1 FLMDGENVGP
11 GAGEIAEV
19 ALRLDDHEVDVEGEG
34 GRLADRLDDE
44 RTDCDI
50 GDETAVHDVEVDR
63 VRPRPLHLGYL
74 LAEETEIGRKDG
86 GENLH
91 RGEVPVIHNRLEI
104 RKDFAGRKVEL
115 GQDSRCHNVSW
126 VKSERCTIP
135 ACRQTEHTDNLF
147 IRIH

>member
-1 FLMDGENVGP
+1 MLFWGLKYTR
-11 GAGEIAEV
+11 A
-19 ALRLDDHEVDVEGEG
+19 RSK
-34 GRLADRLDDE
+34 

-63 VRPRPLHLGYL
+63 VRPRPLDLGYL

-115 GQDSRCHNVSW
+115 RQDSRCHNLSRA
-126 VKSERCTIP
+126 KSERCTIP
-135 ACRQTEHTDNLF
+135 ACRQTEHGDHPF
-147 IRIH
+147 IRVH